1 MILLYTCHSD
11 GSEGDDMEDCPVYV
25 RGYQLSVN

>member
-1 MILLYTCHSD
+1 MTLLYTCHSD

-25 RGYQLSVN
+25 RGYLFIC